1 MQKNWQGIL
10 EVKSYRFSKQQ
21 LTIKATGSL
30 SLQKIASSNTTAEKS
45 RGQNCRFSKPVVL
58 DPLYQIYITWQDIT
72 WQTQLKN
79 QRERIISNIF
89 KSISQDQYQSKR
101 ETIIYEY
108 QREPLFVITWQQ
120 ETGDGR
126 RIRKMQQYKKT
137 TKRR

>member
-30 SLQKIASSNTTAEKS
+30 LQKIASSNTTAEKS

-126 RIRKMQQYKKT
+126 RIRKMQRYKKT